1 MFVRYCD
8 ICGRSLNEKL
18 EDVLE
23 SRQYIMEVRV
33 NGHGDILDI
42 ELCRRCKHTM
52 YYLMQNPE
60 LLKKHVRDMKLH
72 NRIRYLFKG
81 RLKEDAHGTETGEKH
96 EAQEMADEG
105 PGEAGTEPV

>member
-8 ICGRSLNEKL
+8 ICGRSLNENL
-18 EDVLE
+18 EDALE
-23 SRQYIMEVRV
+23 SRQYTLDVREP
-33 NGHGDILDI
+33 GCFDILDI
-42 ELCRRCKHTM
+42 ELCKRCKHTM

-81 RLKEDAHGTETGEKH
+81 RLKEVWINNA
-96 EAQEMADEG
+96 
-105 PGEAGTEPV
+105 